1 MSASPL
7 SRYLKDFSAPAIDI
21 QVGASSSYFSDLDMP
36 DVSLLPVPAAPPKI
50 DIDAERLQA
59 RRDGRAEAEAEWSE
73 RHAAEIAALEAR
85 HQEALDALRSG
96 FEAEAAQRIA
106 ERFKDMSAAIVDHLG
121 GEAARALAPVLQDAL
136 ARKAVADL
144 ARAMRRSFA
153 EGEACRI
160 VVTGPASLF
169 AALKAELGDLAEA
182 SFRHVEADDIDL
194 SVDMGGPILV
204 TRMSAFAKAVE
215 KVLA

>member
-1 MSASPL
+1 MSASSL

-36 DVSLLPVPAAPPKI
+36 DVSLLPSPAQPKI

-59 RRDGRAEAEAEWSE
+59 RRDGRAEAEEELSE

-85 HQEALDALRSG
+85 HQEALEALRATL
-96 FEAEAAQRIA
+96 EAEAAQRIA
-106 ERFKDMSAAIVDHLG
+106 ERFKEMSAAIVEHLG

-144 ARAMRRSFA
+144 GRALRRSLA

-160 VVTGPASLF
+160 VVTGPAKLY
-169 AALKAELGDLAEA
+169 AALKAELGDTAEA